1 MSAAAPGTTTTSLA
15 TGLLVSD
22 VDSTFLTQEVIE
34 LVADHAGVRAEV
46 EEITTA
52 AMRGEL
58 DFAASLRARVALLE
72 GLDDSVLA
80 EVRADRGIL
89 RGRGHERPQQHT
101 ALRLLEDRQDAAA
114 RSPRRRRGL
123 RCRARRSP
131 RG

>member
-1 MSAAAPGTTTTSLA
+1 MTTSLA

-58 DFAASLRARVALLE
+58 DFAASLRAR
-72 GLDDSVLA
+72 GSVGSDGGSSLG
-80 EVRADRGIL
+80 VFF
-89 RGRGHERPQQHT
+89 ER
-101 ALRLLEDRQDAAA
+101 DY
-114 RSPRRRRGL
+114 
-123 RCRARRSP
+123 
-131 RG
+131 